1 MTVSKKTKYHAFIGR
16 FQCPHASHRWLVDQQ
31 LRKGEHCLILV
42 RDVEPDGDGN
52 PFTAEEVVEMM
63 TAAFKTEVES
73 GLVKVEKIPDI
84 ISLNYGRGVGY
95 DVIEHKPPEEVKMIS
110 ATEIR
115 RRIRAGEDGWQEM
128 VLPGTE
134 MFLVQKFGGQE

>member
-16 FQCPHASHRWLVDQQ
+16 FQCPHASHRWLIDQQ
-31 LRKGEHCLILV
+31 LQKGEPCLILV
-42 RDVEPDGDGN
+42 RDVEPDGDKN

-63 TAAFKTEVES
+63 TAAFKQEIS
-73 GLVKVEKIPDI
+73 DGLIRIEIIPNI
-84 ISLNYGRGVGY
+84 ASVNYGRGVGY
-95 DVIEHKPPEEVKMIS
+95 DVLEHKPPEEVKMIS

-115 RRIRAGEDGWQEM
+115 RKIKAGEDGWQEM

-134 MFLVQKFGGQE
+134 DFLINKFGGQ